1 MKRTVNS
8 CYECK
13 KIYIVFSNLVNGVY
27 CKICRNEIQKKTK
40 VKLSEYMDLKFNN

>member
-1 MKRTVNS
+1 MNRTVQS

-13 KIYIVFSNLVNGVY
+13 KIHKVYSYWVNGQY
-27 CKICRNEIQKKTK
+27 CKRCLNEIQKQTE